1 MYHLGQE
8 WRMRLLSSFYIT
20 AWPYVLTHHLMARQ
34 IAFRN
39 QSATKCAL
47 VLPTES
53 SLHHSRTFPSP
64 SILPST
70 LKPTVHISSCTERL
84 WFCPASGS
92 LKTQTGCAEDRL
104 RGLGCRAW
112 SPIAVPLCHFFARC
126 PPTGPGLPGGCPF
139 GTTDRGRSPELSPEE
154 TPPNT
159 WGRMYPSWSL
169 LIHTFRV
176 SCPFKYQ
183 LLRPWWGFVF

>member
-1 MYHLGQE
+1 
-8 WRMRLLSSFYIT
+8 MRLLSSFYIT

-70 LKPTVHISSCTERL
+70 LKPTVHISSCTEAVVLPGVWVFENPNRL
-84 WFCPASGS
+84 CRGQTERIRLLSLISHCCSAVSLLCPLPAHW
-92 LKTQTGCAEDRL
+92 TRP
-104 RGLGCRAW
+104 AW
-112 SPIAVPLCHFFARC
+112 
-126 PPTGPGLPGGCPF
+126 GLP
-139 GTTDRGRSPELSPEE
+139 
-154 TPPNT
+154 
-159 WGRMYPSWSL
+159 
-169 LIHTFRV
+169 FRH
-176 SCPFKYQ
+176 Y
-183 LLRPWWGFVF
+183 